1 VPPFVPATA
10 SRTIPYTAIG
20 ASRETGVGALV
31 VIYFA
36 MGERSR
42 HLLDELRPGCPATTG
57 GALTG

>member
-1 VPPFVPATA
+1 L
-10 SRTIPYTAIG
+10 RTIPYTAIG
-20 ASRETGVGALV
+20 ASRATGVGALV

-36 MGERSR
+36 TGERSR